1 MDDLTTWGYG
11 QYSKQTQHERFQR
24 MGRESRE
31 SPSRTQRTQRSRQ
44 SSSVSFPAADAVN
57 PSPMKTLVVAVGFAT
72 IAGFLVYSVR
82 PNSFWWRLSRHTVL
96 TGVGLTVA
104 CVGVGVMLMKNK

>member
-11 QYSKQTQHERFQR
+11 QYSKQTQHQRFQQ
-24 MGRESRE
+24 MGRENSL
-31 SPSRTQRTQRSRQ
+31 SRTQRTQRSRQ
-44 SSSVSFPAADAVN
+44 SSVSFPAADAVN